1 LSTLSSFFSTLSS
14 FFSALSSFFSTLS
27 SFFSTLSSF
36 FSTLSSFF
44 GYGGADLEL
53 VYPTSY
59 WNKNRVKAATE
70 GEINGAPEP
79 TRLFVDVKTG
89 AQ

>member
-1 LSTLSSFFSTLSS
+1 MRDIAQKYRSR
-14 FFSALSSFFSTLS
+14 
-27 SFFSTLSSF
+27 
-36 FSTLSSFF
+36 
-44 GYGGADLEL
+44 ADLEL

-59 WNKNRVKAATE
+59 WNKNRVKAAAD
-70 GEINGAPEP
+70 GEANGAPEP